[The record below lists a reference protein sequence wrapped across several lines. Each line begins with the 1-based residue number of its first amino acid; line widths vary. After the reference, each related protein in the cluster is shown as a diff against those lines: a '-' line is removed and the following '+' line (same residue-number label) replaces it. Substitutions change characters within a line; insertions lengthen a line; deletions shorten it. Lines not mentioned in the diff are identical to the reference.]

1 MQLEVFLKS
10 RVYCTAIKYALFF
23 IMSIL
28 SEKVLTAAHCCD
40 GSDASSVTVRA
51 GTARHASGGT
61 VYDVAEVKMHPN
73 YDR

>member
-1 MQLEVFLKS
+1 MKTGTGKNIGFPEHCV
-10 RVYCTAIKYALFF
+10 
-23 IMSIL
+23 MSIP